1 MSDIV
6 GELKSLFQQN
16 SIPVFGIA
24 ESELLENEPEGYKPS
39 DMLSSALSMLC
50 FGIPVPRGVFLDKKR
65 VNKNYWR
72 MASIYYNK
80 IDVISSQAAV
90 IIENKNETA
99 TPVLS

>member
-1 MSDIV
+1 MNKIME
-6 GELKSLFQQN
+6 ELKSHFRQN

-24 ESELLENEPEGYKPS
+24 ESKFLESEPEGYRPS
-39 DMLSSALSMLC
+39 DMLSSALSIIC
-50 FGIPVPRGVFLDKKR
+50 FGVPIPKGVLLDQKR

-72 MASIYYNK
+72 MADIYYKN

-90 IIENKNETA
+90 IIENHNEIA